1 MVASKKVINKKY
13 IKDYVYNN
21 LWMLNKEDIQYLLR
35 EYDIEYKSKETKNV
49 LLGRL
54 KSTKGINY
62 WDVYK
67 EYQITFSISLWDLQ
81 ELLNIDSKM
90 RKKLT
95 DKGYLVVN
103 RWEEKKATFGKYDA
117 PFYDLETLYK
127 MDITKLEELKEKY
140 KPKERTQKQKEGAI
154 RAAET
159 RARRKEEEYKRK
171 LEKVTKDTTCVICKE
186 PTMDYNLINWEGIC
200 TSCCR
205 EIQQEK
211 DRKSAIL
218 EGKKIMKNKDN
229 IAILDMETTNLDF
242 DDICSISIIDANY
255 NILMDTL
262 VKPVGN
268 IDMGATY
275 AHRVSNA
282 DVVDAPTIQ
291 ELLPKLIEIFNKYD
305 KIYYYNIGYFCL
317 KRCFKKLDIKID
329 EFIDGNK
336 FERLEAI
343 IEAFGGDG
351 DSEYSHAVGKYVSSI
366 PFNKKIDIDTAEY
379 KELKLRNRSLKDCCC
394 VMNFLKISEE
404 TKL

>member
-35 EYDIEYKSKETKNV
+35 KNKIEYKSKETKNI
-49 LLGRL
+49 LIDRL
-54 KSTKGINY
+54 KSNKKINF
-62 WDVYK
+62 WEIYK

-81 ELLNIDSKM
+81 ELLGIDNKM

-95 DKGYLVVN
+95 EKGFLKVN

-127 MDITKLEELKEKY
+127 MDISMLEELKEKF
-140 KPKERTQKQKEGAI
+140 KPKKRTQKQIEGAV

-159 RARRKEEEYKRK
+159 RARKKEEEYKRK

-211 DRKSAIL
+211 DRESAIL
-218 EGKKIMKNKDN
+218 KGKEIMKNKDN
-229 IAILDMETTNLDF
+229 IAILDMETTNLEF
-242 DDICSISIIDANY
+242 NDICSISVIDTDY
-255 NILMDTL
+255 NILIDTL
-262 VKPVGN
+262 VKPIGN

-275 AHRVSNA
+275 AHGISNN
-282 DVVDAPTIQ
+282 DVINSPTIK
-291 ELLPKLIEIFNKYD
+291 ELLPKLMEIFNKYN
-305 KIYYYNIGYFCL
+305 KIYYYNIGYYSL
-317 KRCFKKLDIKID
+317 KRCLKKVCIQID
-329 EFIDGNK
+329 EFVDRDK
-336 FERLEAI
+336 FECLESI
-343 IEAFGGDG
+343 IEAFGGDA

-394 VMNFLKISEE
+394 IMNFLKIADESEI
-404 TKL
+404 